1 MARIVIVEDVPALA
15 DMYKFKFEQSG
26 YEVAV
31 ANNGEE
37 ALRLITE
44 LKPDLV
50 LLDLMLPILSGEEV
64 LRQVRSTDWGTKVK
78 FIILTN
84 IGEEEAAIRLAN
96 LKVDHYIIKA
106 DHTPT
111 QVVDIVEKT
120 LAQK

>member
-15 DMYKFKFEQSG
+15 DMYKFKFEQGG
-26 YEVAV
+26 YEIAV

-50 LLDLMLPILSGEEV
+50 LLDLMIPILSGEEV
-64 LRQVRSTDWGTKVK
+64 LRQVRGTDWGTKVK

-84 IGEEEAAIRLAN
+84 IGEEEAAVRLAN
-96 LKVDHYIIKA
+96 LKVDHYIVKA

-111 QVVDIVEKT
+111 QVVDIVKVT

>member
-26 YEVAV
+26 YDVAV

-37 ALRLITE
+37 ALRIITE

-64 LRQVRSTDWGTKVK
+64 LRQVRGTDWGTKVK

-96 LKVDHYIIKA
+96 LKVDHYIVKA
-106 DHTPT
+106 DYTPT
-111 QVVDIVEKT
+111 QVVDIVKET
-120 LAQK
+120 LA